1 MVQSERRRYSGV
13 KLERFGRLEKVL
25 MNTQL
30 IILKKLFPTAES
42 GLDRIGCGQLFR
54 TRRIRFGSIVGE
66 SPLHCMEALPGMF
79 PLGLCP
85 VRYDERLVIIGSDKG
100 VSR

>member
-1 MVQSERRRYSGV
+1 MPHERMRRSGV
-13 KLERFGRLEKVL
+13 KLERLGRLEKFL

-30 IILKKLFPTAES
+30 IISKKLSPTAES

-54 TRRIRFGSIVGE
+54 TRRIRVGSIVGE
-66 SPLHCMEALPGMF
+66 NPLHCMEALPGMF
-79 PLGLCP
+79 PLGFCP

>member
-1 MVQSERRRYSGV
+1 
-13 KLERFGRLEKVL
+13 
-25 MNTQL
+25 
-30 IILKKLFPTAES
+30 
-42 GLDRIGCGQLFR
+42 
-54 TRRIRFGSIVGE
+54 
-66 SPLHCMEALPGMF
+66 LHCMEALPGMF